1 MSGCAPEPVAN
12 PAGDADAATWGEL
25 LAHGYREIGDR
36 AMRDLPIYNAALSV
50 EAVGFRRFN
59 GSIVGIII
67 TPWFMNVVMPASAVA
82 QAVAGTTLRIRF
94 PAGDIEFS
102 LSEVGQMGR
111 IASCSLFSPMF
122 EFADMQTARA
132 TAEAAIVE
140 LMLPADSE
148 EAVCRREPPTKPIDR
163 RSFLRGSLTERRG

>member
-1 MSGCAPEPVAN
+1 MSGCAPETPSTS
-12 PAGDADAATWGEL
+12 AGDTDAVTWGEL
-25 LAHGYREIGDR
+25 LARGYREIGDR
-36 AMRDLPIYNAALSV
+36 AMRDLPIYNHALGV
-50 EAVGFRRFN
+50 DAVGFRRFN

-82 QAVAGTTLRIRF
+82 QAASSASLRIRF

-122 EFADMQTARA
+122 EFADMETARA
-132 TAEAAIVE
+132 TAEAVFAE
-140 LMLPADSE
+140 LMLPSDSE
-148 EAVCRREPPTKPIDR
+148 EAVRRREPAPKPIDR
-163 RSFLRGSLTERRG
+163 RSFLRGTLTEKRG